1 MVTKFLNVS
10 TDPTLSANSNT
21 LVPSEKAV
29 RAFIASKAIQLDF
42 LQSTEPTTFSTG
54 QKWLNTTDNKLYTAT
69 SSSVWDSGITV
80 DTDQFFTYLD
90 LLYYFDGTTINSY
103 SSLSIT
109 EINQNRQIRRW
120 LGTRAEYNALA
131 TKDPSVMYEV
141 IEDSIDYALLA
152 SQEQFNN
159 GENTVAATPY
169 QVQQILGNY
178 LSLVNGGNLAAGKT
192 IGLANTNN
200 EVSTLGYNTNGYI
213 TASNKLY
220 VTGETSVNSLVARG
234 GNIYKGSTSGATVLW
249 SDTSIPATALPTAT
263 TTTLGGVKVDGSTIL
278 INNGVISASGT
289 TISYDSALS
298 TTSTNAVQNKIVTA
312 AINGKISK
320 SGDTMTGTLTMSG
333 SGNFTITSDASSKQL
348 KIYGTDTSDRLGGL
362 VIDSNGS
369 ENVLYHHNGTTIY
382 RLVDSGDK
390 GVASGVASLD
400 ANAKVPATQIPA
412 ATSTTLGGVILEY
425 DSTTNTLNIR
435 TS

>member
-42 LQSTEPTTFSTG
+42 LQSTTPTTFSTG
-54 QKWLNTTDNKLYTAT
+54 QKWLNTSTNLLYTAT
-69 SSSVWDSGITV
+69 SSSAWDSGV
-80 DTDQFFTYLD
+80 SVATDQFFTYLD

-109 EINQNRQIRRW
+109 EINQNRQIRTW
-120 LGTRAEYNALA
+120 LGTRAEYDALT

-169 QVQQILGNY
+169 QVLQQLGNY

-200 EVSTLGYNTNGYI
+200 EVSTLGYNTSGYI

-220 VTGETSVNSLVARG
+220 VTGETNVNSLVARG

-249 SDTSIPATALPTAT
+249 SDTAIPATALPTAT
-263 TTTLGGVKVDGSTIL
+263 TSTLGAVKVDGSTI
-278 INNGVISASGT
+278 IISDGIISASGT

-298 TTSTNAVQNKIVTA
+298 TTSTNAVQNAIVTA
-312 AINGKISK
+312 AINGKVSK

-412 ATSTTLGGVILEY
+412 ATSSTLGGVILEY

>member
-10 TDPTLSANSNT
+10 TDPTLSANSNI

-42 LQSTEPTTFSTG
+42 LQSTEPTTFSIG
-54 QKWLNTTDNKLYTAT
+54 QKWLNTSTNLLYTAT
-69 SSSVWDSGITV
+69 SSSAWDSGV
-80 DTDQFFTYLD
+80 SVATDQFFTYLD

-109 EINQNRQIRRW
+109 EINQNRQVRRW
-120 LGTRAEYNALA
+120 LGTRAEYNALT

-141 IEDSIDYALLA
+141 IEDSVDYALLA

-249 SDTSIPATALPTAT
+249 SDSTIPVTALPTAT
-263 TTTLGGVKVDGSTIL
+263 TTTLGAVKVDGSTII

-289 TISYDSALS
+289 TITYDSALS

-312 AINGKISK
+312 AINGKVSK
-320 SGDTMTGTLTMSG
+320 SGDTMTGTLTMRG

-348 KIYGTDTSDRLGGL
+348 KIYGTDTSSRSGGL

-369 ENVLYHHNGTTIY
+369 ENILYHHNGTTIY

-390 GVASGVASLD
+390 GVANGVASLNS
-400 ANAKVPATQIPA
+400 NAKIPAAQIPA

-425 DSTTNTLNIR
+425 DSATNTLNIK

>member
-10 TDPTLSANSNT
+10 TDPTLSTNSNT

-42 LQSTEPTTFSTG
+42 LQSTEPTTFITG
-54 QKWLNTTDNKLYTAT
+54 QKWLNTSTNLLYTAESNASWGT
-69 SSSVWDSGITV
+69 GVSVA
-80 DTDQFFTYLD
+80 TDQFFTYLD
-90 LLYYFDGTTINSY
+90 LLYYFDGATINSY

-109 EINQNRQIRRW
+109 EINQNRQVRRW
-120 LGTRAEYNALA
+120 LGTRAEYNALT

-169 QVQQILGNY
+169 QVLQELGNY

-200 EVSTLGYNTNGYI
+200 EVSTLGYNTSGYI

-249 SDTSIPATALPTAT
+249 SDSSIPATALPTAT
-263 TTTLGGVKVDGSTIL
+263 TTTLGGVKVDGSTI
-278 INNGVISASGT
+278 IISDGVISASGT

-298 TTSTNAVQNKIVTA
+298 TTSTNAVQNAIVTA
-312 AINGKISK
+312 AINGKVSK

-412 ATSTTLGGVILEY
+412 ATSSTLGGVILEY

>member
-10 TDPTLSANSNT
+10 TDPTLSTNSNT

-54 QKWLNTTDNKLYTAT
+54 QKWLNTSTNLLYTAESNASWGT
-69 SSSVWDSGITV
+69 GVYV

-120 LGTRAEYNALA
+120 LGTRAEYNALT

-141 IEDSIDYALLA
+141 IEESIDYALLA

-169 QVQQILGNY
+169 QILQELGNY

-192 IGLANTNN
+192 IGLTNTNN
-200 EVSTLGYNTNGYI
+200 EVSTLGYNTSGYI

-249 SDTSIPATALPTAT
+249 SDSSIPATALPTAT
-263 TTTLGGVKVDGSTIL
+263 TTTLGGVKVDGSTI
-278 INNGVISASGT
+278 IISDGVISASGT

>member
-10 TDPTLSANSNT
+10 TDPTLSTNSNT

-42 LQSTEPTTFSTG
+42 LQSTAPTTYTTG

-69 SSSVWDSGITV
+69 SSSAWDSGVTV
-80 DTDQFFTYLD
+80 GTDQFFTYLD
-90 LLYYFDGTTINSY
+90 LLYYYDGTTINSY

-109 EINQNRQIRRW
+109 EINQNRQVRRW
-120 LGTRAEYNALA
+120 LGTRAEYNALT

-141 IEDSIDYALLA
+141 IEDSVDYALLA
-152 SQEQFNN
+152 SQEQFNT

-200 EVSTLGYNTNGYI
+200 EVSTLGYNTSGYI

-249 SDTSIPATALPTAT
+249 SDTSIPSTALPTAT
-263 TTTLGGVKVDGSTIL
+263 TTTLGAVKVDGSTI
-278 INNGVISASGT
+278 IISNGVISASGT

-298 TTSTNAVQNKIVTA
+298 TTSTNAVQNAIVTA
-312 AINGKISK
+312 AINGKVSK

-333 SGNFTITSDASSKQL
+333 SGNFTITSDTSSKQL

-412 ATSTTLGGVILEY
+412 ATSSTLGGVILEY